1 MNENDLR
8 VIKTK
13 KALHKALL
21 TLLRTKALESIS
33 VSALCREAKVNRGT
47 FYLHYP
53 DVGTLFDE
61 HLKSLLQD
69 LEQSYLEPYRHVPCL
84 VPGNLD
90 PSTIRIF
97 HHVKKYQPF
106 YEIVFDKKSTLSYY
120 YSLFEKI
127 KSLMRQSASFYRT
140 EEAAGDHSA
149 VHSVEHPGP
158 GDERFVHANDSK
170 RDKDFALTVA
180 YQANAIMGLLIQWYE
195 EGFARSPEYMNEQ
208 LSWLLKAGDELH
220 VSSIQQRN

>member
-13 KALHKALL
+13 KALHQALL
-21 TLLRTKALESIS
+21 TLLRSKALESIS

-53 DVGTLFDE
+53 DVGALFDE
-61 HLKSLLQD
+61 HLKHLLKD
-69 LEQSYLEPYRHVPCL
+69 LEESYYEPYRHVSRLIPRD
-84 VPGNLD
+84 LD

-127 KSLMRQSASFYRT
+127 KGLMRESNSFHET
-140 EEAAGDHSA
+140 
-149 VHSVEHPGP
+149 
-158 GDERFVHANDSK
+158 DE
-170 RDKDFALTVA
+170 KDLALVIA
-180 YQANAIMGLLIQWYE
+180 YQANAIMGLLIQWSE
-195 EGFARSPEYMNEQ
+195 DGFARSPEYMNEQ
-208 LSWLLKAGDELH
+208 LTFLLRSASQAGASQDDLP
-220 VSSIQQRN
+220 